1 VEKAIT
7 MHQKHPKI
15 ARPPQ
20 RTFGRTAFSLVGTSC
35 ARIEALMADWLKVA
49 AQEFHAVGVTGDH
62 QEVRWAAQGQHGSRQ
77 WMSTQGD
84 WNEYDDRLQAR
95 VYDLALVNGNHY
107 PAERQIVF
115 LDPAKAGT
123 LERRREQLTDIA
135 AIVRCGPEVA
145 MPAWLEEDLTKAAT
159 PFPPIVALDRTNEVL
174 QQIVLPLARQ
184 RNVPL
189 KALIL
194 AGGKS
199 SRMGENKAELV
210 YHGQETEL
218 NRLTRCCQEA
228 GLEVFHSVQTASE
241 AATTTQIE
249 DRFLGL
255 GPAGAIAS
263 AFLHDPESAWL
274 VLACDLPLLQKEDLL
289 ALIHHR
295 DARQYATAIQGA
307 SRPFPEPLIAIY
319 EPRAYSRL
327 LRFLT
332 LGYACPRKLLINSNI
347 ATLIVKNEELLSNA
361 NTPEERALILQKI
374 VARG

>member
-1 VEKAIT
+1 

-20 RTFGRTAFSLVGTSC
+20 RTFGRTAFSLVGTTC

-49 AQEFHAVGVTGDH
+49 AKEFRTIGVTGDH
-62 QEVRWAAQGQHGSRQ
+62 QEVSWAAQGQHGSRQ
-77 WMSTQGD
+77 WMSPQGD
-84 WNEYDDRLQAR
+84 WNEYDDRLQAS

-123 LERRREQLTDIA
+123 LERRREQLTDVV
-135 AIVRCGPEVA
+135 AIVRCSPEAVI
-145 MPAWLEEDLTKAAT
+145 PAWLEEDLAKAAT
-159 PFPPIVALDRTNEVL
+159 PFPPVVALDQALEVL
-174 QQIVLPLARQ
+174 EQVVLPLARQ
-184 RNVPL
+184 RSVPL

-199 SRMGENKAELV
+199 SRMGKNKAELV

-218 NRLTRCCQEA
+218 DRLTRCCREA

-241 AATTTQIE
+241 GSKTTQIE

-274 VLACDLPLLQKEDLL
+274 VLACDLPLLKKEDLL
-289 ALIHHR
+289 QLIQNR
-295 DARQYATAIQGA
+295 DARRYATAIQGA

-319 EPRAYSRL
+319 EPRAYPRL
-327 LRFLT
+327 LQFLT
-332 LGYACPRKLLINSNI
+332 LGYACPRKLLINSDI
-347 ATLIVKNEELLSNA
+347 ATLGVQNEALLSNA
-361 NTPEERALILQKI
+361 NTPEERAQILQKI
-374 VARG
+374 AERG